1 MEASRT
7 RARDPQILAGVAIM
21 GVSLAVLIYIAINSW
36 RNLGS
41 GALSLYILSLA
52 LPVGVI
58 IAMLYML
65 IASMGIIT
73 GSRIPVLR
81 SIIGGGNRE
90 VHGAN
95 DKKPEDIQINSI
107 VKSIPIDEKPK
118 DTISPQ
124 NPSQNS
130 QSLQGSSRSGALETQ
145 DLSLSTSKID
155 IDGVRNIVKDEVS
168 KAISG
173 VVESIGKISS
183 EVSSIRKDLDDM
195 KSSIEGAIMDIRSI
209 LSEISNPFN
218 YMRKFAQETEL
229 EHLGIDI
236 NQRRIHEENI
246 VKNKGGE
253 SASPAS
259 PGDSPRGIIGVSKT
273 GGDEISSG
281 RISEKLEDIFSGEVS
296 LSRLM
301 RLILFVGENL
311 QTLGRD
317 GLVEL
322 VELGVSSGVLPR
334 EAMHLVARVISLMEE
349 TRLPPKSLAIML
361 YRLAK
366 SMGVSDREAEFL
378 SIALSSG

>member
-41 GALSLYILSLA
+41 GAPSLIILSLA

-130 QSLQGSSRSGALETQ
+130 QSLQGSSRSGASETQ

-229 EHLGIDI
+229 KHLGIDI

-246 VKNKGGE
+246 VKNKGE

-259 PGDSPRGIIGVSKT
+259 PGDSPHGIIGVSKT
-273 GGDEISSG
+273 GGDEISSD